1 MRRLRRPALARKGGE
16 KAPLLLRQMQSGG
29 GLPAEGH
36 MASQAVCPCFGMP
49 PPSRKAVA
57 AAFLAARPQTAEAM
71 RQRKIARQKER
82 RAEQRRAQ
90 DEEDTYSDWSMVLCA
105 KEKMDPSPGHG
116 P

>member
-1 MRRLRRPALARKGGE
+1 MAAKDAAAAAAGAGAKRRRYSCGKCRVA
-16 KAPLLLRQMQSGG
+16 

-90 DEEDTYSDWSMVLCA
+90 DEEDTDSD
-105 KEKMDPSPGHG
+105 
-116 P
+116 